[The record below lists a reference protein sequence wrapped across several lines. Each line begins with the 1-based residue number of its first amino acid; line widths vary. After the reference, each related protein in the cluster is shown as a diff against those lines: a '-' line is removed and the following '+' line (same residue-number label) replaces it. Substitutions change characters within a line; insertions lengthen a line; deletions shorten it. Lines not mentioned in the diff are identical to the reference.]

1 MSYKNNKN
9 TAFITIKINQNVHS
23 TYSTVTPKGGLGPI
37 NPNYIS
43 GFIQSDGSFFVS
55 IAKNQKSKF
64 GLRVRP
70 KLSLTQDLDSIIV
83 LNKIQEY
90 FKCGYI
96 TINHKTHSAE
106 LVISSLSDL
115 KNIIIPHI
123 EKYPVYSSKQYSFLI
138 LKEIL
143 VLLIIR

>member
-9 TAFITIKINQNVHS
+9 TAFIIIKINQNVHS
-23 TYSTVTPKGGLGPI
+23 TDSTVTNGLI

-55 IAKNQKSKF
+55 IAKNQKYKF

-90 FKCGYI
+90 MRIYYYK
-96 TINHKTHSAE
+96 
-106 LVISSLSDL
+106 
-115 KNIIIPHI
+115 
-123 EKYPVYSSKQYSFLI
+123 
-138 LKEIL
+138 
-143 VLLIIR
+143 